1 MCLFGVKEKKESGL
15 GDLDNV
21 TLRLGDWEKRKSYGL
36 ETLKQ
41 CSLRVTQSPR
51 HPVSTSPSLHVTQS
65 PRHSVSKPPVPT
77 SPNRPINGKYTPVI
91 STDPRWYNFPA

>member
-21 TLRLGDWEKRKSYGL
+21 TLRLGDWEKRKSCGL

-41 CSLRVTQSPR
+41 CSLHITQSPR
-51 HPVSTSPSLHVTQS
+51 HPVSTPLGLHTSRSPH
-65 PRHSVSKPPVPT
+65 HPVPK
-77 SPNRPINGKYTPVI
+77 SPNCPITWQVYT
-91 STDPRWYNFPA
+91 YNIH

>member
-21 TLRLGDWEKRKSYGL
+21 TLRLGDWEKRKSCGL

-41 CSLRVTQSPR
+41 CSLHITQSPR
-51 HPVSTSPSLHVTQS
+51 HPVSTSLGLQTSRPHITQS
-65 PRHSVSKPPVPT
+65 PNQWQV
-77 SPNRPINGKYTPVI
+77 YTRNI
-91 STDPRWYNFPA
+91 H